1 MALIPL
7 SLLLLLLACFSTS
20 SSSSLYADHCSSVVP
35 ESEATSLFVDSDSSF
50 RISNGNFSGG
60 GGLFRS
66 PHVSNSSSFPY
77 FHFYA
82 NYLHKTRSP
91 DVLQVE
97 GTLVLGDGHRTVFHG
112 MTYHHRRPLRNVTL
126 QEEATFHF
134 SGFWSEST
142 GKLCMVGH
150 GIFYKPLRDPL
161 HLSAVLKLNYRKTSN
176 ISTSLV
182 SGTVESL
189 GPHHIDPISLVAYA
203 QNEYDFTMIPQAN
216 HSCSS
221 LPFQEESLGFGPT
234 SVCSNLLHYMTGR
247 TFQLDYGNG
256 CSGSNCGTLSS
267 SFGFSA
273 RFLSFDMIQCSK
285 NGWLHLYIEFSNSSD
300 LSYDIPMVP
309 KKSMVGEGYW
319 DHVKNRLCLI
329 ACHILEGSSQ
339 ASPSVGDCSIG
350 LSLWFPT
357 VVTLRRNDVVG
368 HMWSTKKKSDPGY
381 FSMVSFHR
389 SGGRMVTIPGLR
401 YNYTQMDSVS
411 RSCKVRSGKTQSSEE
426 RYPDGRSSHDMRF
439 SIVVEDAGGRSGW
452 GEANVFSIGDV
463 VCGDNDFVM
472 ASETGSSAPA
482 ADWVAKNHSVWN
494 VSYAISYYMYSASAE
509 VDKQLDIA
517 AEGIYDAGSGTLCMK
532 GCRSPSLPTKN
543 QTTIDCEILINIQFP
558 PLNSKMGDNIS
569 GTINTTR
576 SKQDPLYFDPIKLY
590 SQQIYAAEVTEAIW
604 RMDVEIVM
612 FMISLTLSCIC
623 IGMQTFHAKKH
634 RDALPSMSITMLG
647 VLILGYVIPL
657 VLNFEALF
665 ANRSRS
671 GSLSLRSG
679 GWLDVHE
686 VIVRI
691 LSGLA
696 LFLSF
701 RLLQMAWSAR
711 SLDEN
716 KGHRVAEWTTLKLCL
731 PLYFAGALLTWLIS
745 SRHHLQRSE
754 FSRQRYGSR
763 WEDLVPY
770 AGLVLD
776 GFLLPQ
782 IVLNVCRN
790 SKDKIL
796 TPFFY
801 VGMTITR
808 ALPHLYDAYRSRSYG
823 RRIDSSYI
831 YASPDRDFYSPV
843 WDVIV
848 PCEGLLFAA
857 AIYLQQRVGG
867 DCLLPQR
874 SRKRVEYEAVP
885 VVAL

>member
-7 SLLLLLLACFSTS
+7 SLLLLLACFSTS

-35 ESEATSLFVDSDSSF
+35 ESEATSLFVDSDYSF
-50 RISNGNFSGG
+50 RISKGYFSGG
-60 GGLFRS
+60 GEGVFGS
-66 PHVSNSSSFPY
+66 PRASNSSSFPY
-77 FHFYA
+77 FRFYA
-82 NYLHKTRSP
+82 KYLHKTRSP

-97 GTLVLGDGHRTVFHG
+97 GTLVLRVGHPTVFHG
-112 MTYHHRRPLRNVTL
+112 MTFHRRRPRRNVTL
-126 QEEATFHF
+126 QEEATIDF

-142 GKLCMVGH
+142 CKLCMVGH
-150 GIFYKPLRDPL
+150 GIFYKPLGDPL
-161 HLSAVLKLNYRKTSN
+161 HLSAVLKLNYPMTSN

-203 QNEYDFTMIPQAN
+203 QKEYDFTMIPEAN

-221 LPFQEESLGFGPT
+221 LPFQEESLSFGPT
-234 SVCSNLLHYMTGR
+234 SVCSNLLQYVTGR
-247 TFQLDYGNG
+247 TFQLDYGSG
-256 CSGSNCGTLSS
+256 CTGSNCGTVS

-273 RFLSFDMIQCSK
+273 RFLSFDMIQCSE
-285 NGWLHLYIEFSNSSD
+285 NGRLHLYIEFPNSSY
-300 LSYDIPMVP
+300 LSYDVPMVP
-309 KKSMVGEGYW
+309 NKSMVGEGYW

-329 ACHILEGSSQ
+329 ACYILEGSSQ

-357 VVTLRRNDVVG
+357 VMTLRRNDAVG
-368 HMWSTKKKSDPGY
+368 HMWSTKKKSDPRY

-389 SGGRMVTIPGLR
+389 SGGRMVTTPGLR

-439 SIVVEDAGGRSGW
+439 SIVVEDAGGRSGR

-472 ASETGSSAPA
+472 ASETASFVPA
-482 ADWVAKNHSVWN
+482 VWN

-509 VDKQLDIA
+509 VDIA
-517 AEGIYDAGSGTLCMK
+517 AEGIYDSGSGTLCMK

-543 QTTIDCEILINIQFP
+543 QTAIDCEILINIQFP
-558 PLNSKMGDNIS
+558 PVNSKMGDRIN

-612 FMISLTLSCIC
+612 VMISLTLSCIC

-665 ANRSRS
+665 ANRSQS
-671 GSLSLRSG
+671 GFLSLQSG

-696 LFLSF
+696 LFLTF

-711 SLDEN
+711 SLDGN

-754 FSRQRYGSR
+754 FSRQRHGSR
-763 WEDLVPY
+763 WEDLVPF

-801 VGMTITR
+801 VGITITR
-808 ALPHLYDAYRSRSYG
+808 ALPHLYDAYRSRSYN

-831 YASPDRDFYSPV
+831 YASPDGDFYSLV

-874 SRKRVEYEAVP
+874 FRKRVEYEAVS

>member
-1 MALIPL
+1 
-7 SLLLLLLACFSTS
+7 
-20 SSSSLYADHCSSVVP
+20 
-35 ESEATSLFVDSDSSF
+35 
-50 RISNGNFSGG
+50 
-60 GGLFRS
+60 
-66 PHVSNSSSFPY
+66 
-77 FHFYA
+77 
-82 NYLHKTRSP
+82 
-91 DVLQVE
+91 
-97 GTLVLGDGHRTVFHG
+97 
-112 MTYHHRRPLRNVTL
+112 
-126 QEEATFHF
+126 
-134 SGFWSEST
+134 
-142 GKLCMVGH
+142 
-150 GIFYKPLRDPL
+150 
-161 HLSAVLKLNYRKTSN
+161 
-176 ISTSLV
+176 
-182 SGTVESL
+182 
-189 GPHHIDPISLVAYA
+189 
-203 QNEYDFTMIPQAN
+203 MIPRAN

-221 LPFQEESLGFGPT
+221 LPLQEESLSFGPT
-234 SVCSNLLHYMTGR
+234 SVCSNLLQYMTGR
-247 TFQLDYGNG
+247 TFQLGDGSG
-256 CSGSNCGTLSS
+256 CTGSNCTTLSR
-267 SFGFSA
+267 SFGFST
-273 RFLSFDMIQCSK
+273 RFLSFDMIQCSE
-285 NGWLHLYIEFSNSSD
+285 NGWLHLYIGVSNSSY
-300 LSYDIPMVP
+300 LSYGIPMVP

-329 ACHILEGSSQ
+329 ACRILEGSSQ
-339 ASPSVGDCSIG
+339 ASPSVGDCTIG

-368 HMWSTKKKSDPGY
+368 DMWSNKKKGDAGY

-389 SGGRMVTIPGLR
+389 SGGRMVTTPGLR

-411 RSCKVRSGKTQSSEE
+411 RSCKARSGSTQSSEE
-426 RYPDGRSSHDMRF
+426 RYPDGRSSFDMRF
-439 SIVVEDAGGRSGW
+439 RIMVEEAGGRRGR
-452 GEANVFSIGDV
+452 GKANVFSIGDV
-463 VCGDNDFVM
+463 FSGDYDFVM

-482 ADWVAKNHSVWN
+482 ADWVEKKQSVWN
-494 VSYAISYYMYSASAE
+494 VSYVISYYMYSASDE
-509 VDKQLDIA
+509 EDEQFDIA

-532 GCRSPSLPTKN
+532 GCRYPSLPTKN
-543 QTTIDCEILINIQFP
+543 PTAIDCEILINIQFP
-558 PLNSKMGDNIS
+558 PLNSKMGDRIN
-569 GTINTTR
+569 GTISTTR
-576 SKQDPLYFDPIKLY
+576 SKQDPLYFDTLKL
-590 SQQIYAAEVTEAIW
+590 SSPHIYRGEATDAIW

-612 FMISLTLSCIC
+612 VMISLSVSCIC
-623 IGMQTFHAKKH
+623 IGLQTFHAKKH

-665 ANRSRS
+665 ANRSQH

-716 KGHRVAEWTTLKLCL
+716 KGHRAAEWTTLKLCL

-745 SRHHLQRSE
+745 SRHHHRLQRSE
-754 FSRQRYGSR
+754 FSTQQHGSR

-801 VGMTITR
+801 VGITIIR

-823 RRIDSSYI
+823 RRIDSSFV
-831 YASPDRDFYSPV
+831 YASPDGDFYSLV

-874 SRKRVEYEAVP
+874 FRKRVAYDAVP
-885 VVAL
+885 MVAL